1 MNASRMRRL
10 WYVWALAALL
20 VIILAGWLAIR
31 PAPRILQGQFEATQ
45 VDVGAKVPGR
55 LDSLLVRLGDTVDKG
70 QLLALLD
77 SPEIRAKLTQATS
90 ARDAAGALK
99 TKADHGAREEEIRAS
114 WSLWQRAE
122 HAAELADKTMARVDN
137 LYQDGVVSAQK
148 RDEAE
153 AMQRTARD
161 AADAARAAYD
171 MAVAGARTEDK
182 TAATAME
189 GQAEG
194 VVEEVSSYL
203 EETRIKA
210 PMAGE
215 VISLVV
221 DPGELVAT
229 GYPILSLV
237 DLSDV
242 WVTFNVREDELPGLD
257 MGQEIQV
264 TVPALG
270 NQLLDLTVSYIAPM
284 GEFATWRATNAQS
297 GFDLKTFE
305 VRARSNEPV
314 PGLRPGMSAL
324 LYR

>member
-1 MNASRMRRL
+1 MNGSSLRRL
-10 WYVWALAALL
+10 WYLWALAALL
-20 VIILAGWLAIR
+20 VIILAGWFAVR

-45 VDVGAKVPGR
+45 IDVGAKVPGR
-55 LDSLLVRLGDTVDKG
+55 LDSLLVRLGDTVQKG
-70 QLLALLD
+70 QLLAVID
-77 SPEIRAKLTQATS
+77 SPEIHAKLTQATS

-99 TKADHGAREEEIRAS
+99 NKANSGAREEEIRAARS
-114 WSLWQRAE
+114 QWQRAE
-122 HAAELADKTMARVDN
+122 HAADLADKTLARVDR
-137 LYQDGVVSAQK
+137 LYRDGVVSAQK

-153 AMQRTARD
+153 AMHRTARD
-161 AADAARAAYD
+161 AADAARAVYD
-171 MAVAGARTEDK
+171 MALAGARAEDK
-182 TAATAME
+182 NVASAME
-189 GQAEG
+189 AQAEG
-194 VVEEVSSYL
+194 VVREVSSYL
-203 EETRIKA
+203 DETKIKA

-229 GYPILSLV
+229 GYPVLSLV

-242 WVTFNVREDELPGLD
+242 WVSFNVREDELPGLD
-257 MGQEIQV
+257 MGQEVQV

-270 NQLLDLTVSYIAPM
+270 NKVFDLTVSYIAPM

-305 VRARSNEPV
+305 VRARSAEPI
-314 PGLRPGMSAL
+314 PGVRPGMSAL